1 MPNPEL
7 QMTLDDC
14 VDEILGGLTG
24 LELQYDPSQ
33 DRYRAVVRALNKA
46 LRATALEREW
56 ACYASMETVGTTVAG
71 MRELGLR
78 PTIRPRI
85 MGDDSVRLVD
95 DNDVTRVWAAF
106 LPRDA
111 IEKYSGRRGLW
122 VAITRQSLRFS
133 RTFAEH
139 EAGLRIQL
147 PVMREPKLFHLP
159 PRSENPNVPS
169 PTVPAEIRNQLLD
182 FEYPDAVI
190 ARASYLYAMSD
201 PVTQPRA
208 QTLEAEYKN
217 LFYALNEREDRST
230 DSPFLNDF
238 AVPIQSTA
246 NDTSYQPLHHPHA
259 DDRY

>member
-1 MPNPEL
+1 
-7 QMTLDDC
+7 MTLDYC

-24 LELQYDPSQ
+24 LELQYAPEA

-56 ACYASMETVGTTVAG
+56 ACYASTEAVGTAVAG
-71 MRELGLR
+71 VREIAIR

-85 MGDDSVRLVD
+85 MGDDSARLVD
-95 DNDVTRVWAAF
+95 RNGVTRVWAAF

-111 IEKYSGRRGLW
+111 IEKYVGRQGLW
-122 VAITRQSLRFS
+122 VAVTRQSLRFS
-133 RTFAEH
+133 RPFGEH
-139 EAGLRIQL
+139 EAGLTIEL
-147 PVMREPKLFHLP
+147 PVMREPKMFQLP
-159 PRSENPNVPS
+159 AQPETGGGPPVPVS
-169 PTVPAEIRNQLLD
+169 DDVRNQLLD

-190 ARASYLYAMSD
+190 ARAMFIYAQTD
-201 PVTQPRA
+201 PMLQPRV

-230 DSPFLNDF
+230 DSPYLNDF

-246 NDTSYQPLHHPHA
+246 NDSSYQPLHHPHA

>member
-1 MPNPEL
+1 
-7 QMTLDDC
+7 MTLDYC

-24 LELQYDPSQ
+24 LELQYAPEA

-56 ACYASMETVGTTVAG
+56 ACYASTEEIGRAQEG
-71 MRELGLR
+71 LRELRLR
-78 PTIRPRI
+78 PSIRPRI
-85 MGDDSVRLVD
+85 IGDDSVRLVD
-95 DNDVTRVWAAF
+95 DDDNVRVWAAF

-111 IEKYSGRRGLW
+111 IEKYIGRRGLW
-122 VAITRQSLRFS
+122 VAVTKQSLRFS
-133 RTFAEH
+133 RPFAQH
-139 EAGLRIQL
+139 EDGLRIMV
-147 PVMREPKLFHLP
+147 PVMREPKMFKLP
-159 PRSENPNVPS
+159 AQPETGGRPPVPVS
-169 PTVPAEIRNQLLD
+169 DDVRNQLLD

-190 ARASYLYAMSD
+190 ARAMFIFAQSD
-201 PVTQPRA
+201 PMMQPRV

-230 DSPFLNDF
+230 DSPYLNDF

-246 NDTSYQPLHHPHA
+246 NDTSYQPLLHPHA